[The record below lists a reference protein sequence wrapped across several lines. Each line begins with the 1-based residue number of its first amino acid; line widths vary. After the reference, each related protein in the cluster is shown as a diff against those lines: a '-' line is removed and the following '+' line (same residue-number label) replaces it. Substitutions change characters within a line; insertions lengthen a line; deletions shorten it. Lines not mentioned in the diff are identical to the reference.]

1 MGTPGSNRKL
11 SSQSL
16 NMGLCFLESTRA
28 EGGRFWYGSQTSS
41 NILRHP
47 QTSSDTLPPAVCPDS
62 ISASLPLCPCWLM
75 VARRVWHIQARQSG
89 RGTRKPFTRRHGIS
103 QKLLGGLHWFVSH
116 RPGSVPGLKGG
127 CKAPFISSVLW
138 WQKSRGQSLG
148 MVVGVANHRRKNHN
162 IN

>member
-1 MGTPGSNRKL
+1 MV
-11 SSQSL
+11 
-16 NMGLCFLESTRA
+16 
-28 EGGRFWYGSQTSS
+28 
-41 NILRHP
+41 LRHP
-47 QTSSDTLPPAVCPDS
+47 QTSSDTLRHPQTPSLLLSVLTP
-62 ISASLPLCPCWLM
+62 SLPLCPCWLM

-138 WQKSRGQSLG
+138 WQKSRGQLLG

-162 IN
+162 ISRQTQGGSGCKQIYRFQHQSYGYHR

>member
-62 ISASLPLCPCWLM
+62 ISATLSLLAHGCQEG
-75 VARRVWHIQARQSG
+75 VAHSGQTVRKGHQEALYKEAWHFPEASRWASLVCISQARQCPRTQG
-89 RGTRKPFTRRHGIS
+89 WLQGTFHF
-103 QKLLGGLHWFVSH
+103 L
-116 RPGSVPGLKGG
+116 
-127 CKAPFISSVLW
+127 SSV
-138 WQKSRGQSLG
+138 
-148 MVVGVANHRRKNHN
+148 VAEIKGTVIGHGCWSG
-162 IN
+162 